1 MSEDEDDL
9 FCTVY
14 FQELVRKRQM
24 NFYEFNSPKLNCYK
38 SKKKITNG

>member
-14 FQELVRKRQM
+14 FQEVWLEKDKWIFMSLIPQNLTVTSLKRK
-24 NFYEFNSPKLNCYK
+24 
-38 SKKKITNG
+38 